1 MTSDDLRW
9 PIPEPRRGHQRSS
22 EVVRAEAIVRGGPAA
37 TAQGT
42 ERHGR
47 QGVHGK
53 KRGLVSIFYLR
64 GPVLW
69 PVSSYVAT
77 LFRRRTAVAL
87 QPSGAATGPLASLI
101 GAVGTRRS
109 VRRRVGTGNNSH
121 HSRRAVYTADR
132 LSVYSDVNF
141 SLHFG
146 TRAAR
151 ANRGHK
157 RFRHAHHSQHP
168 RRCRAPDG
176 RD

>member
-1 MTSDDLRW
+1 MTSDGPSLSRAEV
-9 PIPEPRRGHQRSS
+9 IRGRQRSCAPRRLCEGVRRRQLRARSAM
-22 EVVRAEAIVRGGPAA
+22 VGKAFMARNEA
-37 TAQGT
+37 
-42 ERHGR
+42 
-47 QGVHGK
+47 
-53 KRGLVSIFYLR
+53 LVSIFYLR